1 MPVFLEIRRA
11 GGPRNVPLTS
21 RPDLDFI
28 VLSPPGGPDVR
39 LPVAA
44 SRAGAIGVL
53 DLQFAG
59 DPAAAHSALA
69 ELARLGKGRF
79 GVLVAGD
86 EPVLDELVD
95 RPGHRPDAIL
105 LAGTAPDRLRGL
117 VALSRSIGA
126 RAYLIA
132 TDLEQAMAGEA
143 AGVDAVI
150 AKGHEAAG
158 WVGEES
164 TFVLLQRLRA
174 QLRIPVWAQG
184 GVGLHS
190 AAACQVAGAEGVVLD
205 AQVLLARETPLA
217 EAVKA
222 RIEGLDGSETACL
235 GTELGAPVRVH
246 VSPGLAPV
254 AALIQAERRLLRES
268 RDGADRADAWRDVVR
283 SAVDWRRLDASVL
296 AVGQDACFAAD
307 LGRRFRT
314 VAGILDG
321 LRTAAAEQRRSAFA
335 SNPMAEGSSL
345 AVSHGTRY
353 PIVQGPMTRVSDR
366 PEFAA
371 AVAEGGGLPFLALA
385 LMRGP
390 EVSAVLEETKR
401 LIGDRPWGAGILGFV
416 PPELRAEQLEAI
428 REHRPPFALIAGGRP
443 AQARELEED
452 GIRTYL
458 HVPSPGLLALYL
470 RQGARRFVFEGR
482 ECGGHVGP
490 RTSLVL
496 WDTMVRT
503 LLEELGSAREAA
515 DVHVLLAGG
524 IHDGVSAAMAA
535 SVAAPLADRGM
546 RVGALVGT
554 GYLFT
559 HEAVASGA
567 IAPGFQEA
575 ALGCDRTVLL
585 ETGPGHAARCAS
597 SPFAQ
602 EFGAEKLRLRQA
614 DRPAQETRMALEGL
628 NLGRLRIAAKG
639 ADRNPAHG
647 QDPHAPKL
655 VAVEPADQWRRGM
668 YMIGQVAALRD
679 DVRSVAD
686 LHRQLADGSWACLAA
701 GDAGAVVEVR
711 DPQPPPADIAIVG
724 MSCILPGAP
733 DLETFW
739 GNVVDKVDAVGEV
752 PRDRFDWREYF
763 EDDRGARDKVY
774 SRSGGFIPDV
784 PFDPVAFGMTPN
796 SLRSIEPF
804 QLLGLLTAQS
814 ALADAGYAE
823 RPFRRDRTSVL
834 LGAGGGGAALGVGY
848 TVRSSLPM
856 LLGDGAAEV
865 VEALEDALPEW
876 TEDSFPGILMNVAA
890 GRIANRLDLGGANY
904 TVDAA
909 CASGLAAISLA
920 AQDLRSGRSDMAIA
934 GGVDAIQ
941 TPFAYLCFAK
951 TQALSPSGRC
961 RPFDAEADGIAIS
974 EGFGAVVLK
983 RLEDA
988 ERDGDRV
995 YAVIRG
1001 IGAGSDGRDR
1011 SLTAPRPEGQMRALE
1026 RAYAHAGF
1034 SPSTVGLV
1042 EAHGTGTVAG
1052 DGAEVKALS
1061 AVFDS
1066 AGAAAG
1072 SCAIGSVKSM
1082 IGHTKATAGVAGL
1095 IKAAL
1100 ALHHRTLPPTI
1111 GVAAPN
1117 PKAGFGTNPF
1127 YVNTETRPWVQG
1139 VQDHPRRASVS
1150 AFGFGG
1156 TNFHLALEEHD
1167 DGFLGE
1173 TATGIH
1179 RWPAELL
1186 VWRGGSRAEIDA
1198 SVGRLLAR
1206 LEEGAA
1212 PRLADLARTLAVEAD
1227 TVVPGGPNLAV
1238 VARSR
1243 DGLVEQLRASQE
1255 LLAGTAEREHGTAGV
1270 HFADRPLAGPGAIA
1284 FLFPGQGSQT
1294 VDMARDVAVVFPEV
1308 RAAFERADRALA
1320 GRLERPLSDYV
1331 FPPPPF
1337 GADEAARRQ
1346 AELTATDIAQ
1356 PALGATGLAYLELLQ
1371 AMGVR
1376 PAMTAGHSY
1385 GELLALAA
1393 AGSLTEPD
1401 LLRLSE
1407 ARGRFMRE
1415 ETAAESGGMVAV
1427 GAPPEELEEL
1437 LGDELV
1443 VANLNA
1449 PRQTVLSGSR
1459 AAVERAV
1466 EWCRARGTPAQALP
1480 VACAFHSPYVARA
1493 KQSFAAEL
1501 ARTAIA
1507 APRLPV
1513 FSNTSAARYP
1523 EDPHAV
1529 AEVLGEHLVRP
1540 VDFVHEISA
1549 MHDAGARVF
1558 VEVGPRN
1565 VLSGLVGRILGDR
1578 PHVCAPVDRPGQPG
1592 LVSLLECLAAVTAE
1606 GAAVDL
1612 LRLFRGRSARRIAL
1626 DALDGDEAGAP
1637 SPSTWLVNGAHA
1649 WPAASPRPSV
1659 SPIRVAVVRDGEPDP
1674 HPTQPRQGPVPVTLT
1689 STNGHAAI
1697 VPPQAELP
1705 AALPGPG
1712 PPPDGARDVM
1722 TAYHQVMERFLDT
1735 QRGVMLAYLGQGR
1748 APAPAPSAPLAAPP
1762 RAEPRLA
1769 PPVVEP
1775 SPAPSTPSTAP
1786 AAPAP
1791 APAVAA
1797 PAANGH
1803 LTREDVTA
1811 RLLAVVSERTG
1822 YPSDMLDLDADL
1834 EADLSID
1841 SIKRVEIAGTIVES
1855 LPVTGDKVIDPE
1867 RMTAARSLREVVD
1880 VLESILDGAEA
1891 GDGRP
1896 FVREPADERIGRLV
1910 LGVLDA
1916 PAAPGDGALAVAGAV
1931 VIAGDGT
1938 GVGAALEQR
1947 LTALGHDVVRVG
1959 AREAAAPGAASA
1971 LAERVTRTQG
1981 GAKALVH
1988 LGALDDVAGAGTSLS
2003 TAHLDGLFALAKGL
2017 RLDLDDAAGRGGAV
2031 VVGATRMGGAF
2042 AVEGPAPVWAP
2053 AHGMVAGFLKT
2064 LAHEWP
2070 AVRVKAVDLDDAEP
2084 AAAAAALLREMTAA
2098 DGLVEVGYRDGV
2110 RTRLELVP
2118 EPVGERPQTPPLDAD
2133 GVLLVTGGARGI
2145 TAEAALA
2152 LGRRYGPTVVLVGRT
2167 PLAPGDPAYDGIEDP
2182 RALKQAVLER
2192 MRSDG
2197 ATVTPAQVEAE
2208 HGRLLREREVRDTL
2222 GRFEA
2227 ARVRVELRTCD
2238 VRDAEAFGAVVDDV
2252 YARHGRIDGVIHGAG
2267 AIEDKLVADKDP
2279 ASLHRVVSTKVTG
2292 AGVLA
2297 ARLRPGSLRFL
2308 VLFSSVSGRFGNR
2321 GQADYAAA
2329 SEALNKLAQV
2339 LDRRWP
2345 ARVVAIGWGPWL
2357 HGGMVSAG
2365 VRRQFAER
2373 GVELIGVETG
2383 CRRLDE
2389 ELRGGRKGEAEV
2401 VVGGAA
2407 EPAPAALLSVH
2418 GTVERG
2424 SGAGA
2429 TATRRLDVRHDLYL
2443 GDHRLDGRPVLP
2455 FAIATELMAEVAAA
2469 AVPGGRVAALEDIRL
2484 LAGIV
2489 VDDGGAAVRVTA
2501 RPGEDGALDV
2511 SVTAGDEPGRERY
2524 ASRAVLRAAAAAAPA
2539 SLGELAPFPMTVAD
2553 AYRELLFHG
2562 PLFQNILAIEGMDHR
2577 GARAVVRATAPEDC
2591 VAGASGAWWL
2601 DPVTMDCA
2609 LQLQVIWARIHW
2621 GVTLLPARIG
2631 AVRPFAPVHGD
2642 ALSLELHVR
2651 PSSRA
2656 PLCHADHVL
2665 RDASGQVLAVLD
2677 DVVGTGS
2684 EALNRLSGARA
2695 ATEAV
2700 AR

>member
-1 MPVFLEIRRA
+1 
-11 GGPRNVPLTS
+11 
-21 RPDLDFI
+21 
-28 VLSPPGGPDVR
+28 VR

-53 DLQFAG
+53 DLQFA
-59 DPAAAHSALA
+59 DDRAAARSALA

-79 GVLVAGD
+79 GVLVGND
-86 EPVLDELVD
+86 EPVLGELVD
-95 RPGHRPDAIL
+95 RPGHRPDAVL
-105 LAGTAPDRLRGL
+105 LAGTAPDRLRRL
-117 VALSRSIGA
+117 VALTRSTGA
-126 RAYLIA
+126 RAYLVA
-132 TDLEQAMAGEA
+132 TDLEQARAGEA

-190 AAACQVAGAEGVVLD
+190 AVACQVAGAEGVVLD
-205 AQVLLARETPLA
+205 AQVLLARETPLT

-254 AALIQAERRLLRES
+254 AALRRAERRLLGEP
-268 RDGADRADAWRDVVR
+268 RDGADRVEAWRDAVR

-296 AVGQDACFAAD
+296 AVGQDACFAAA

-321 LRTAAAEQRRSAFA
+321 LRTAAAEQRRSAFS
-335 SNPMAEGSSL
+335 SNSMAEGSSL
-345 AVSHGTRY
+345 ALSHGTRY

-390 EVSAVLEETKR
+390 EVSAVLEATKR

-416 PPELRAEQLEAI
+416 PPELRAEQLAAI

-503 LLEELGSAREAA
+503 LLEELGRARDAT

-535 SVAAPLADRGM
+535 SVAAPLADRGIH
-546 RVGALVGT
+546 VGALMGT

-559 HEAVASGA
+559 HEAVACGA

-585 ETGPGHAARCAS
+585 ESGPGHATRCAS

-639 ADRNPAHG
+639 ADRNPAFE

-655 VAVEPADQWRRGM
+655 VPVEPADQWRRGM

-686 LHRQLADGSWACLAA
+686 LHRQLADGSSACLAA
-701 GDAGAVVEVR
+701 ADAGAVVEVR

-733 DLETFW
+733 DLQTFW

-752 PRDRFDWREYF
+752 PQDRFDWRQYF
-763 EDDRGARDKVY
+763 EDDRSAPDKVY

-865 VEALEDALPEW
+865 VEALDGALPEW

-1061 AVFDS
+1061 AVFDT
-1066 AGAAAG
+1066 AGAGAG
-1072 SCAIGSVKSM
+1072 TCAIGSVKSM

-1139 VQDHPRRASVS
+1139 TQDHPRRASVS

-1173 TATGIH
+1173 TDAGLH

-1186 VWRGGSRAEIDA
+1186 VWRGGSRAEIRS
-1198 SVGRLLAR
+1198 SVSRLLTR
-1206 LEEGAA
+1206 LEQGAA

-1227 TVVPGGPNLAV
+1227 TVVPGGPTLAV

-1243 DGLVEQLRASQE
+1243 EGLVEQLRASQE
-1255 LLAGTAEREHGTAGV
+1255 LLAGTAEREHGAEGV

-1308 RAAFERADRALA
+1308 RAAFERADRVLA
-1320 GRLERPLSDYV
+1320 DRLERPLSGYV
-1331 FPPPPF
+1331 FPPPSF
-1337 GADEAARRQ
+1337 GAEEAARRQ
-1346 AELTATDIAQ
+1346 AELTATDVAQ

-1371 AMGVR
+1371 GLGLQ

-1427 GAPPEELEEL
+1427 GAPPEDLEEL
-1437 LGDELV
+1437 LGEELV

-1501 ARTAIA
+1501 AKTAIA
-1507 APRLPV
+1507 APCLPV

-1523 EDPHAV
+1523 EDRRAV
-1529 AEVLGEHLVRP
+1529 AEILGEHLVRP

-1549 MHDAGARVF
+1549 MHHAGARVF

-1592 LVSLLECLAAVTAE
+1592 LLSLLECLATVTAE
-1606 GAAVDL
+1606 GAPVDL
-1612 LRLFRGRSARRIAL
+1612 LRLFRGRSARRIDL
-1626 DALDGDEAGAP
+1626 DALDGDEAGAR

-1649 WPAASPRPSV
+1649 WPAESPRPSV
-1659 SPIRVAVVRDGEPDP
+1659 SPIRVAVVRDGEQHPP
-1674 HPTQPRQGPVPVTLT
+1674 PTQPRQGPVPVTLT
-1689 STNGHAAI
+1689 SPTSTNGHTAV

-1712 PPPDGARDVM
+1712 PPSEGARDVM

-1748 APAPAPSAPLAAPP
+1748 APATASPAPVAAPL
-1762 RAEPRLA
+1762 RAEARLA

-1775 SPAPSTPSTAP
+1775 PPAPSAPSAP
-1786 AAPAP
+1786 AVPAPAPAVPAP

-1797 PAANGH
+1797 PAVNGH

-1841 SIKRVEIAGTIVES
+1841 SIKRVEIAGTIMES
-1855 LPVTGDKVIDPE
+1855 LPVTGGTFVDPE
-1867 RMTAARSLREVVD
+1867 RMTAARSLREVID
-1880 VLESILDGAEA
+1880 VLESFLDGAEA

-1938 GVGAALEQR
+1938 GVGAGLEQR
-1947 LTALGHDVVRVG
+1947 LTALGHGVVRVG
-1959 AREAAAPGAASA
+1959 AREVAAPDEAAA
-1971 LAERVTRTQG
+1971 LAERVARTHG

-1988 LGALDDVAGAGTSLS
+1988 LGALDDVAGADVSLS
-2003 TAHLDGLFALAKGL
+2003 AAHLDGLFALAKAL
-2017 RLDLDDAAGRGGAV
+2017 RLDLADAAGRGGAV

-2042 AVEGPAPVWAP
+2042 AVDGPAPVSAP
-2053 AHGMVAGFLKT
+2053 AHGMVVGFLKT

-2084 AAAAAALLREMTAA
+2084 AAAADALLREMTAA

-2110 RTRLELVP
+2110 RTMLELVA
-2118 EPVGERPQTPPLDAD
+2118 EPVDESPRTPPLDAD

-2167 PLAPGDPAYDGIEDP
+2167 PLAPGDPVLDGIEDP
-2182 RALKQAVLER
+2182 RALKQALLER
-2192 MRSDG
+2192 MRSGG
-2197 ATVTPAQVEAE
+2197 ATVTPALVEAE
-2208 HGRLLREREVRDTL
+2208 HRRLLREREVRDTL
-2222 GRFEA
+2222 QRFEA
-2227 ARVRVELRTCD
+2227 AGVPVDLRTCD
-2238 VRDAEAFGAVVDDV
+2238 VRDADAFGAVVDDV
-2252 YARHGRIDGVIHGAG
+2252 YATYGRIDGVIHGAG
-2267 AIEDKLVADKDP
+2267 VIEDKLVADKDP
-2279 ASLHRVVSTKVTG
+2279 ASLERVVSTKVTG

-2297 ARLRPGSLRFL
+2297 ARLRPDSLRFL
-2308 VLFSSVSGRFGNR
+2308 VLYSSVSGRFGNR

-2339 LDRRWP
+2339 LDRRWS
-2345 ARVVAIGWGPWL
+2345 ARVVAVGWGPWL
-2357 HGGMVSAG
+2357 VGGMVSAG

-2373 GVELIGVETG
+2373 GVELIPVDTG

-2401 VVGGAA
+2401 VIGGPAD
-2407 EPAPAALLSVH
+2407 PAPAALLSVH
-2418 GTVERG
+2418 STVELG
-2424 SGAGA
+2424 SGDHA

-2443 GDHRLDGRPVLP
+2443 GDHRLDGTPVLP
-2455 FAIATELMAEVAAA
+2455 FAVATELMAEVAAA
-2469 AVPGGRVAALEDIRL
+2469 AAPGERVAALEDVRL

-2489 VDDGGAAVRVTA
+2489 VDDGGAAVHVTA
-2501 RPGEDGALDV
+2501 RRGEHGSLDV
-2511 SVTAGDEPGRERY
+2511 SVTADDEPARERY
-2524 ASRAVLRAAAAAAPA
+2524 RCRALLRAAAAEAPA
-2539 SLGELAPFPMTVAD
+2539 SLGDLPPFPMTVAD

-2562 PLFQNILAIEGMDHR
+2562 PLFQNILAIEGMDDR
-2577 GARAVVRATAPEDC
+2577 GARAVVRATAPQDC
-2591 VAGASGAWWL
+2591 VAGAAGAWWL

-2621 GVTLLPARIG
+2621 GLTLLPARIG
-2631 AVRPFAPVHGD
+2631 AVRSFAPVHGD

-2665 RDASGQVLAVLD
+2665 RDPGGRVLAVLD

-2684 EALNRLSGARA
+2684 EALNRLSGAGA
-2695 ATEAV
+2695 TTEAI